1 MLNHVEI
8 KGLRPFQ
15 AATISGDPLCAA
27 RGAIRGALRALGP
40 VAWKSWFHGRFLTC
54 SMVLI
59 GDLYGIIWDYMG
71 LYGIIWNYIGLYG
84 IIWDYME
91 L

>member
-8 KGLRPFQ
+8 KDLRPFQ

-40 VAWKSWFHGRFLTC
+40 VAWKSWFQTWEILDMFNGTYRGL
-54 SMVLI
+54 
-59 GDLYGIIWDYMG
+59 YMG
-71 LYGIIWNYIGLYG
+71 LYA
-84 IIWDYME
+84 IIWD
-91 L
+91 